1 MIIFKEYVDDLCLK
15 FSSIAKIFSEKEI
28 QYGHQFVF
36 QKDEDKVTISVYY
49 NKKNQFRIVW
59 PQKKNKLC
67 LDLMSVLGMCA
78 ERDVQAETK
87 KLETAGVLQ
96 NFGQVWVGSDESG
109 KGDFFGPLVVAAVA
123 VNKEI
128 AFNLQNAGVKDC
140 KKLSDKKIL
149 ELEKIILENVL
160 AYSVLELVPEIYNQR
175 YAVEQNL
182 NILNAKG
189 HFNAIKNVLEK
200 VPEAEGAL
208 IDQFLKNDFL
218 IHKLQTAFPNK
229 RFLQRP
235 RAEDD
240 MAVAAASILA
250 RARFLHSMEDL
261 AKEAGI
267 SELPKGSGDLPAKIA
282 CEIAKR
288 FGKDVLKKFVKTHF
302 VTYKEI

>member
-1 MIIFKEYVDDLCLK
+1 MIIFKEYVDDLRLK

-59 PQKKNKLC
+59 PRNKNKLC
-67 LDLMSVLGMCA
+67 LDLMAVLGMRA
-78 ERDVQAETK
+78 ESDVQAKIK
-87 KLETAGVLQ
+87 KTGLTNVLE
-96 NFGQVWVGSDESG
+96 NFEQIWIGSDESG

-123 VNKEI
+123 VNKEV
-128 AFNLQNAGVKDC
+128 ALFLQNAGVKDC

-149 ELEKIILENVL
+149 ELEKIILKNVL
-160 AYSVLELVPEIYNQR
+160 AYSVLELAPEIYNQR
-175 YAVEQNL
+175 YAEEQNL

-189 HFNAIKNVLEK
+189 HFNAIKNVLGK

-208 IDQFLKNDFL
+208 IDQFLTNDFL
-218 IHKLQTAFPNK
+218 IHKLQITFPNK
-229 RFLQRP
+229 KFLQRP
-235 RAEDD
+235 RAEED

-250 RARFLHSMEDL
+250 RAKFLHSMEDL

-267 SELPKGSGDLPAKIA
+267 RELPKGSGDLQKKIA
-282 CEIAKR
+282 GDIAKR
-288 FGKDVLKKFVKTHF
+288 LGKDVLQKFVKTHF